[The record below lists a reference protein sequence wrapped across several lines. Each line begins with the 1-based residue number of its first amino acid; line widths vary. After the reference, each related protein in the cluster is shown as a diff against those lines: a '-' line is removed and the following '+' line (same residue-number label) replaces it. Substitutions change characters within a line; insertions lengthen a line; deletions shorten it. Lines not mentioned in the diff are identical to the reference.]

1 VETQGVEGS
10 KQLRDIFRSYY
21 SLLLAAF
28 CLPVTVYP
36 PKLQHRRA
44 FCILLKRGEVMRL
57 KDISINNLRRRK
69 GKVFL
74 LILGL
79 MIGIT
84 TVVAL
89 ISITRMMNDDIAHK
103 LDEFGAN
110 ILILPR
116 SDDLSLSYG
125 GMNLG
130 GLSVDARNLKESDLP
145 KIRQIEVR
153 ENISI
158 VSPKLIGIVTVEGKK
173 IPLMGVNFREEA
185 RLKKWWKIH
194 GAVPRNVDE
203 VLLGNEVAVQLF
215 KSTGETMAIDGKS
228 LRISG
233 VLEETGSQDDF
244 LIFTHLPFVQE
255 AFKRPGAL
263 SLIEVS
269 AFCNTCPIE
278 EIVRQISKE
287 LPHAKVTAIKQTLQ
301 SKMETL
307 DQFKKFS
314 AGISVIVL
322 LIGSLIVFTNMMA
335 SVNERKREVGIFRA
349 IGFRKSH
356 VIRIIFL
363 EALIVGLIAGMVGY
377 LVGIGVSHFIGPL
390 LTGMKG
396 GKLVIDP
403 LLAVGA
409 ILLSAMIGILSSIY
423 PALHASKMDPTAALR
438 AL

>member
-1 VETQGVEGS
+1 
-10 KQLRDIFRSYY
+10 
-21 SLLLAAF
+21 
-28 CLPVTVYP
+28 
-36 PKLQHRRA
+36 
-44 FCILLKRGEVMRL
+44 MRL

-69 GKVFL
+69 GKVFF

-79 MIGIT
+79 TIGIT
-84 TVVAL
+84 TVVTL
-89 ISITRMMNDDIAHK
+89 ITITRMMNEDISKK

-110 ILILPR
+110 IIIIPR

-125 GMNLG
+125 GMNIG
-130 GLSVDARNLKESDLP
+130 GVSIDTQTLKDSDIP

-158 VSPKLIGIVTVEGKK
+158 VSPKLIGVLEIEGKK
-173 IPLMGVNFREEA
+173 VPLMGVHFQEES

-194 GAVPRNVDE
+194 GEVPKSREE
-203 VLLGNEVAVQLF
+203 VLLGNEVAVRLF
-215 KSTGETMAIDGKS
+215 KSTGDTLSINGKKAK
-228 LRISG
+228 ISG
-233 VLEETGSQDDF
+233 VLDETGSQDDF
-244 LIFTHLPFVQE
+244 LIFGDLNFVQE
-255 AFKRPGAL
+255 TMKKSGAL

-301 SKMETL
+301 TKMEAL
-307 DQFKKFS
+307 DHFKKFS
-314 AGISVIVL
+314 IGISVIVL

-335 SVNERKREVGIFRA
+335 SVNERRREIGIFRA

-363 EALIVGLIAGMVGY
+363 EALIVGLIAGMMGY
-377 LVGIGVSHFIGPL
+377 LLGLGVSHLIGPMI
-390 LTGMKG
+390 TGMKG
-396 GKLVIDP
+396 GKIVIDP
-403 LLAVGA
+403 LLAIGA
-409 ILLSAMIGILSSIY
+409 IFLSALIGILSSAY
-423 PALHASKMDPTAALR
+423 PAIHASKMDPTKALR